1 MDANITISLEE
12 FPDLGGTMSRE
23 IVGEVTPVPK
33 IIVGESFTL
42 STSRSLQRRP
52 YSLKTR
58 KHSVFKNE
66 GCRAFTRQ
74 PYLTEP
80 DPILLYRIL
89 PDHAAKLPIPH
100 QCVLHSTFAPAI
112 ELDC

>member
-1 MDANITISLEE
+1 MQPAVSE
-12 FPDLGGTMSRE
+12 GT
-23 IVGEVTPVPK
+23 VKDFKPVTPVPK

-66 GCRAFTRQ
+66 GC
-74 PYLTEP
+74 PLLHGSLTLP
-80 DPILLYRIL
+80 SRTQSYYIGSYRT
-89 PDHAAKLPIPH
+89 HAAELPIPH
-100 QCVLHSTFAPAI
+100 QCVQHSTFAPAI

>member
-1 MDANITISLEE
+1 MQPAVSA
-12 FPDLGGTMSRE
+12 GT
-23 IVGEVTPVPK
+23 VKDFKPVTPVSK

-74 PYLTEP
+74 PYRAGPNLIISDLTGP
-80 DPILLYRIL
+80 TRPSSLLRINAYYIVRSL
-89 PDHAAKLPIPH
+89 PL
-100 QCVLHSTFAPAI
+100 
-112 ELDC
+112 